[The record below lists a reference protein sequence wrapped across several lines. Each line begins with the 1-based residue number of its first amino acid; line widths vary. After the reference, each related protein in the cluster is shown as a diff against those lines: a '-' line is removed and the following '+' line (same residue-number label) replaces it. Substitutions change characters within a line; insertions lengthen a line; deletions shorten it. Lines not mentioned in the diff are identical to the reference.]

1 MKPTREQ
8 IAVLARVEHGEA
20 VTAAQIS
27 EGSAFETRTI
37 VSYQWSRDGHAVLA
51 HRTVLAPEASRT
63 GNPRLDYR
71 VEMFRIQPD
80 GSVSRL

>member
-8 IAVLARVEHGEA
+8 IAVLSCVEHGEP
-20 VTAAQIS
+20 VTSAQCADES
-27 EGSAFETRTI
+27 FEARTV
-37 VSYQWSRDGHAVLA
+37 VSYQWSRDGDAVLA
-51 HRTVLAPEASRT
+51 HRTILAPEASRT

-80 GSVSRL
+80 GSASRL

>member
-8 IAVLARVEHGEA
+8 LSVLARVEHGEA
-20 VTAAQIS
+20 VTAVQIA
-27 EGSAFETRTI
+27 EGDRFETRTV
-37 VSYQWSRDGHAVLA
+37 VSYQWSRDGDAVVT

-63 GNPRLDYR
+63 GNARLDYR

>member
-8 IAVLARVEHGEA
+8 IAVLARIEHGEA
-20 VTAAQIS
+20 VTAAQIA
-27 EGSAFETRTI
+27 EGDRFETRTI
-37 VSYQWSRDGHAVLA
+37 ASYQWSRDGHAVIA
-51 HRTVLAPEASRT
+51 HRTVLAPEAQRT
-63 GNPRLDYR
+63 GNARLDYR